1 MNPLRVFT
9 TRSLETNIPKFFL
22 HSFFYAFMLWL
33 PIWVIFL
40 QEDHGMSLTQV
51 TIFDVA
57 FWLTM
62 AISEVPTG
70 AVADTIG
77 RKRSLLI
84 SLLLAA
90 VSITLFA
97 MAPNFT
103 ILLIGNSLWAIAI
116 TFMSGADLA
125 FFYDTLKALGRE
137 NEYKNLR
144 GKLLTFTLAS
154 IAISSALGGIIAET
168 SLALPFLIYLIFLA
182 LSIGLVFLLE
192 EPPSEPHPDTGGKL
206 SYRQTLQI
214 TLDTI
219 RQRPNLR
226 FSLLYSNLMPLGVF
240 IISIIFIQPYAVEI
254 GLPYTALGFLALG
267 LRAVEMLA
275 SANADRLVKT
285 TGEWNWIR
293 FAPIMIVIGLIGIGI
308 IPTVVGIFIYAIAA
322 FSSAAT
328 RPLVE
333 DLIQRQTSSSVRA
346 TILSV
351 DSLIRTLM
359 LALVEPLLGIIADA
373 RGLPY
378 SFLVMAAGTAVII
391 FSLLLRWRHH
401 WNEIPPQHETDQR

>member
-1 MNPLRVFT
+1 
-9 TRSLETNIPKFFL
+9 
-22 HSFFYAFMLWL
+22 
-33 PIWVIFL
+33 
-40 QEDHGMSLTQV
+40 
-51 TIFDVA
+51 
-57 FWLTM
+57 M

-77 RKRSLLI
+77 RKHSLLI
-84 SLLLAA
+84 GLLLAI
-90 VSITLFA
+90 VSIILFA
-97 MAPNFT
+97 LAPTFA

-137 NEYKNLR
+137 GEYKNMR
-144 GKLLTFTLAS
+144 GKLLTFTLAA
-154 IAISSALGGIIAET
+154 IAISSAIGGIIAET
-168 SLALPFLIYLIFLA
+168 SLVLPFLIYLIFLA
-182 LSIGLVFLLE
+182 FSIGLVLLLK
-192 EPPSEPHPDTGGKL
+192 EPPSESHPDTGSKL

-219 RQRPNLR
+219 RQQPNLR

-240 IISIIFIQPYAVEI
+240 IVAIIFIQPYAVEI

-267 LRAVEMLA
+267 LRGVDMLA
-275 SANADRLVKT
+275 SANADRLVKK

-293 FAPIMIVIGLIGIGI
+293 FAPVLVVIGLIGIGI
-308 IPTVVGIFIYAIAA
+308 VPSVVGIFIFAIAS
-322 FSSAAT
+322 FSSSAS
-328 RPLVE
+328 RPLIE

-359 LALVEPLLGIIADA
+359 LALVEPALGFIADA

-378 SFLVMAAGTAVII
+378 SFLVMAIGTAVIL
-391 FSLLLRWRHH
+391 FSLLLRWRNH
-401 WNEIPPQHETDQR
+401 WNEMPPQPEAE